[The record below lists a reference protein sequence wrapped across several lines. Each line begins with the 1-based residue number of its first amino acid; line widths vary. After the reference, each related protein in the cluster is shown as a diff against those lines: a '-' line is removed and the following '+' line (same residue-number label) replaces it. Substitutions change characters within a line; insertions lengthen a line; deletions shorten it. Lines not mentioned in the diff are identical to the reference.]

1 MLHQWTFIERD
12 ALMCGICGVA
22 LADPRATV
30 DRLAISRMCESIR
43 HRGPDDSG
51 IYARGRVALGHQ
63 RLAIIDLGHGHQ
75 PMANEDETVWIAYN
89 GEVFNHA
96 DLRRNLVGRGHTFRT
111 HCDTEAI
118 IHQYEEDGDE
128 SPAALRGMF
137 AYAIWDERRQEL
149 FLARDRSG
157 IKPLFYAVTPQGDL
171 VFGSE
176 IKAIFASGL
185 VEPEMDDRAIA
196 EFFALGSLS
205 RGTTL
210 YRGVFKLEPGHTL
223 AWRDGRI
230 RITRYWSLPAGL
242 PAGASPDLDVAT
254 ASKVFWSRF
263 VEAVGITLMS
273 DVPLGVFLSGGVDSS
288 LIVAAMRE
296 LGVSQLRTFSVGFS
310 EANATELPFA
320 RFVASTFATD
330 HHEVMC
336 DARQFFEALPRLT
349 WHRDQPL
356 TFSASIPLFFV
367 SELAASSVKVVL
379 TGEGSDELFA
389 GYGRYPRAL
398 WNHRLAQALDRSLP
412 APLRRGLA
420 SAVGRFGDDYFGSRV
435 KRSFLARRGT
445 FEDAYLDSFAD
456 FDRVRRAELLGATR
470 AATAYQ
476 DTSGLL
482 DPALLGANPL
492 EAMLRFDQA
501 TYLEELLAKQDQM
514 SMAPSIESRV
524 PFLDHHLVEWAA
536 QLPPHVKLDG
546 GTGKA
551 LVKRAAER
559 VLPRSITHA
568 PKRGFT
574 LPLTKWLREDARGV
588 LDAYMPHADDELLN
602 ASYVRRLVDEH
613 RNGIDHTARLWRII
627 AFQVWRRDIL
637 PVESHRSFA
646 VAI

>member
-1 MLHQWTFIERD
+1 
-12 ALMCGICGVA
+12 MCGICGVA

-30 DRLAISRMCESIR
+30 DASSIARMCESIQ

-51 IYARGRVALGHQ
+51 VYSRGRVALGHQ
-63 RLAIIDLGHGHQ
+63 RLSIIDLGHGHQ
-75 PMANEDETVWIAYN
+75 PMANEDEAVWIAYN

-96 DLRRNLVGRGHTFRT
+96 ELRPKLEARGHTFRT

-118 IHQYEEDGDE
+118 IHQYEEEGDR

-137 AYAIWDERRQEL
+137 AYAIWDERRQQL
-149 FLARDRSG
+149 LLARDRSG
-157 IKPLFYAVTPQGDL
+157 IKPLFYALTPGGDL

-185 VEPEMDDRAIA
+185 VEPQMDERAVA

-205 RGTTL
+205 RGATL
-210 YRGVFKLEPGHTL
+210 YRGVKKLEPGHTL
-223 AWRDGRI
+223 SWCDGRI
-230 RITRYWSLPAGL
+230 RIARYWSLPDAAA
-242 PAGASPDLDVAT
+242 PTTSSSLDVAT
-254 ASKVFWSRF
+254 AASAFWERF
-263 VEAVGITLMS
+263 VEAVRITLMS

-296 LGVSQLRTFSVGFS
+296 LGVSQLRTFSVGFADS
-310 EANATELPFA
+310 DATELPFA
-320 RFVASTFATD
+320 RVVASTFATE

-336 DARQFFEALPRLT
+336 DARQFFDALPRLT

-356 TFSASIPLFFV
+356 TFSASIPLYFV
-367 SELAASSVKVVL
+367 SDLAASSVKVVL

-398 WNHRLAQALDRSLP
+398 WNHRLAHALDRSLP
-412 APLRRGLA
+412 RTLRSGLA
-420 SAVGRFGDDYFGSRV
+420 RAVGHFGDDYFGSRV

-456 FDRVRRAELLGATR
+456 FDRARRAELLGAAP

-476 DTSGLL
+476 DTGGLL
-482 DPALLGANPL
+482 DPALLAANPL

-514 SMAPSIESRV
+514 SMATSIESRV
-524 PFLDHHLVEWAA
+524 PFLDHHLIEWAA

-546 GTGKA
+546 TTGKA

-574 LPLTKWLREDARGV
+574 LPLGKWLRNDAREV
-588 LDAYMPHADDELLN
+588 LDAYLPHADDDLLD
-602 ASYVRRLVDEH
+602 AAYARRLADEH
-613 RNGIDHTARLWRII
+613 RNGIDHTARLWRIL

-637 PVESHRSFA
+637 PAETHRAVA

>member
-1 MLHQWTFIERD
+1 
-12 ALMCGICGVA
+12 MCGLCGVA

-30 DRLAISRMCESIR
+30 DPEVITRMRESIH
-43 HRGPDDSG
+43 HRGPDDAG
-51 IYARGRVALGHQ
+51 AYVRGRVGLGHQ
-63 RLAIIDLGHGHQ
+63 RLSIIDLGHGHQ

-96 DLRRNLVGRGHTFRT
+96 ELRPSLLARGHTLRT
-111 HCDTEAI
+111 HCDTEVI
-118 IHQYEEDGDE
+118 IHQYEEDG
-128 SPAALRGMF
+128 PASAAKLRGMF
-137 AYAIWDERRQEL
+137 AYAMWNERRQEL
-149 FLARDRSG
+149 VLARDRSG
-157 IKPLFYAVTPQGDL
+157 IKPLYYAVTPAGDL
-171 VFGSE
+171 IFGSE

-185 VEPEMDDRAIA
+185 LEPQLDDRAVA

-205 RGTTL
+205 RETTL
-210 YRGVFKLEPGHTL
+210 YRGVKKLEPGHTL
-223 AWRDGRI
+223 TWHDGRVQVA
-230 RITRYWSLPAGL
+230 RYWTLPA
-242 PAGASPDLDVAT
+242 ASGGTT
-254 ASKVFWSRF
+254 ASILDIGSAAKEFWSRF

-296 LGVSQLRTFSVGFS
+296 LGVSELRTFSVGFA
-310 EANATELPFA
+310 EADATELPFA
-320 RFVASTFATD
+320 RFVATTFRTD

-336 DARQFFEALPRLT
+336 DARQFFDALPRLT

-356 TFSASIPLFFV
+356 TFSASIPLYFV

-398 WNHRLAQALDRSLP
+398 WNHRLAHVLDRSLP
-412 APLRRGLA
+412 GPLRSGLA
-420 SAVGRFGDDYFGSRV
+420 RAVGRFGDDYFGSRV

-456 FDRVRRAELLGATR
+456 FDRARRLELLGVTR
-470 AATAYQ
+470 AANAYQ
-476 DTSGLL
+476 DIAGLL
-482 DPALLGANPL
+482 DRELLAANPL

-514 SMAPSIESRV
+514 SMATSIESRV
-524 PFLDHHLVEWAA
+524 PFLDHHLIEWAA

-568 PKRGFT
+568 PKRGFS
-574 LPLTKWLREDARGV
+574 LPLAKWLRHDAREIM
-588 LDAYMPHADDELLN
+588 DAYMPRSDDELLS
-602 ASYVRRLVDEH
+602 ASYVRRLVHEH
-613 RNGIDHTARLWRII
+613 ASGIDHTARLWRVL

-637 PVESHRSFA
+637 PAEAARSFA

>member
-1 MLHQWTFIERD
+1 
-12 ALMCGICGVA
+12 
-22 LADPRATV
+22 
-30 DRLAISRMCESIR
+30 
-43 HRGPDDSG
+43 
-51 IYARGRVALGHQ
+51 
-63 RLAIIDLGHGHQ
+63 
-75 PMANEDETVWIAYN
+75 MANEDETVWIAYN

-96 DLRRNLVGRGHTFRT
+96 ELRPGLTARGHTFRT

-118 IHQYEEDGDE
+118 IHQYEEDGE
-128 SPAALRGMF
+128 QSPAALRGMF
-137 AYAIWDERRQEL
+137 AYAIWDERRQAL
-149 FLARDRSG
+149 LLARDRSG

-185 VEPEMDDRAIA
+185 IEPEMDERAVA

-205 RGTTL
+205 HGATL
-210 YRGVFKLEPGHTL
+210 YRGVRKLEPGQTL
-223 AWRDGRI
+223 TWRDGKVRI
-230 RITRYWSLPAGL
+230 ARYWSLPAA
-242 PAGASPDLDVAT
+242 PATTAASSLDVAT
-254 ASKVFWSRF
+254 ASKAFWDRF
-263 VEAVGITLMS
+263 VEAVRITLMS

-296 LGVSQLRTFSVGFS
+296 LGVTQLRTFSVGFS
-310 EANATELPFA
+310 EADATELPFA
-320 RFVASTFATD
+320 RFVASTFATE

-336 DARQFFEALPRLT
+336 DARQFFDALPRLT

-356 TFSASIPLFFV
+356 TFSASIPLYFV

-398 WNHRLAQALDRSLP
+398 WNHRLAHALDRSLP
-412 APLRRGLA
+412 GPLRSGLA
-420 SAVGRFGDDYFGSRV
+420 RAVGRFGDDYFGSRV

-470 AATAYQ
+470 AAAAYQ
-476 DTSGLL
+476 DASGLL
-482 DPALLGANPL
+482 DPALIAANPL

-514 SMAPSIESRV
+514 SMATSIESRV
-524 PFLDHHLVEWAA
+524 PFLDHHLIEWAA
-536 QLPPHVKLDG
+536 QLPPQVKLDG
-546 GTGKA
+546 ATGKA

-574 LPLTKWLREDARGV
+574 LPLAKWLRHDAGDV
-588 LDAYMPHADDELLN
+588 LDAYLPRGDDELLN
-602 ASYVRRLVDEH
+602 ASYVRRLVEEH
-613 RNGIDHTARLWRII
+613 RSGIDHTARLWRLV

-637 PVESHRSFA
+637 PAETHRSFA

>member
-1 MLHQWTFIERD
+1 
-12 ALMCGICGVA
+12 MCGICGVA

-30 DRLAISRMCESIR
+30 DPALVGRMCASIR

-51 IYARGRVALGHQ
+51 IYSRGRVALGHQ
-63 RLAIIDLGHGHQ
+63 RLSIIDLGHGHQ

-89 GEVFNHA
+89 GEVFNHEE
-96 DLRRNLVGRGHTFRT
+96 LRPGLISRGHAFRT

-118 IHQYEEDGDE
+118 IHQYEEQGDA
-128 SPAALRGMF
+128 SPSALRGMF
-137 AYAIWDERRQEL
+137 AYAIWDEGRQQL
-149 FLARDRSG
+149 LLARDRSG
-157 IKPLFYAVTPQGDL
+157 IKPLFYALTSQGDL

-185 VEPEMDDRAIA
+185 IEPQLDDHAVS
-196 EFFALGSLS
+196 EFFALGSVNRS
-205 RGTTL
+205 GTL

-223 AWRDGRI
+223 LWRDGKVKVQ
-230 RITRYWSLPAGL
+230 RYWTLPAAAA
-242 PAGASPDLDVAT
+242 PGAVSMDVAS
-254 ASKVFWSRF
+254 ASREFWNRF

-296 LGVSQLRTFSVGFS
+296 LGVTQLRTFSVGF
-310 EANATELPFA
+310 NDPDATELPFA
-320 RFVASTFATD
+320 RVVASTFSTD

-336 DARQFFEALPRLT
+336 DAQRFFDAFSRLT

-356 TFSASIPLFFV
+356 TFSASIPLYFV
-367 SELAASSVKVVL
+367 SQLAASSVKVVL

-398 WNHRLAQALDRSLP
+398 WNHRLANALDRSLP
-412 APLRRGLA
+412 GPLRTGLA
-420 SAVGRFGDDYFGSRV
+420 RAVGRFGDDYFGSRV
-435 KRSFLARRGT
+435 KRSFLARHGT

-456 FDRVRRAELLGATR
+456 FDRTRRAELLGATR

-476 DTSGLL
+476 DTSRLL
-482 DPALLGANPL
+482 DPELLANNPL
-492 EAMLRFDQA
+492 EAMLRFDQE

-514 SMAPSIESRV
+514 SMATSIESRV
-524 PFLDHHLVEWAA
+524 PFLDHHLIEWAA

-574 LPLTKWLREDARGV
+574 LPLAKWLRHDA
-588 LDAYMPHADDELLN
+588 ADVFDTYLPRPDDDLLN
-602 ASYVRRLVDEH
+602 ASYVRRIVQEH
-613 RNGIDHTARLWRII
+613 RAGVDHTARLWRIL
-627 AFQVWRRDIL
+627 AFQVWRRDVL
-637 PVESHRSFA
+637 GAETEHQLA

>member
-1 MLHQWTFIERD
+1 
-12 ALMCGICGVA
+12 MCGICGIA

-30 DRLAISRMCESIR
+30 DTSSIARMCESIR

-51 IYARGRVALGHQ
+51 IYSRGRIALGHQ
-63 RLAIIDLGHGHQ
+63 RLSIIDLGHGHQ

-96 DLRRNLVGRGHTFRT
+96 ELRPGLVSRGHAFRT

-118 IHQYEEDGDE
+118 IHQYEEDGE
-128 SPAALRGMF
+128 QSPAALRGMF
-137 AYAIWDERRQEL
+137 AYAIWDERRQQL
-149 FLARDRSG
+149 LLARDRSG
-157 IKPLFYAVTPQGDL
+157 IKPLFYALTPQGDL

-185 VEPEMDDRAIA
+185 VEPHLDERAVG

-205 RGTTL
+205 GSATL
-210 YRGVFKLEPGHTL
+210 YRGVHKLEPGHTL
-223 AWRDGRI
+223 TWRDGRI
-230 RITRYWSLPAGL
+230 RIARYWSLPAAPAL
-242 PAGASPDLDVAT
+242 PLAAPVDLAA
-254 ASKVFWSRF
+254 ASKEFWDRF
-263 VEAVGITLMS
+263 VEAVRITLMS
-273 DVPLGVFLSGGVDSS
+273 DVPLGVFLSGGLDSS

-296 LGVSQLRTFSVGFS
+296 LGVSQLRTFSVGFQ
-310 EANATELPFA
+310 EADASELPFA
-320 RFVASTFATD
+320 RVVASKFGTE

-336 DARQFFEALPRLT
+336 DARQFFDALPRLT

-356 TFSASIPLFFV
+356 TFHASVPLFFV
-367 SELAASSVKVVL
+367 SQLAASNVKVVL

-389 GYGRYPRAL
+389 GYGRYPRGL
-398 WNHRLAQALDRSLP
+398 WNRRLAHVLDRSLP
-412 APLRRGLA
+412 DPLRSGLA
-420 SAVGRFGDDYFGSRV
+420 RAVGRFGDDYFGSRV

-456 FDRVRRAELLGATR
+456 FDRVRRTELLGVTR

-476 DTSGLL
+476 NPISLF
-482 DPALLGANPL
+482 DPALLAANPL

-514 SMAPSIESRV
+514 SMATSIESRV
-524 PFLDHHLVEWAA
+524 PFLDHHLIEWAA

-568 PKRGFT
+568 QKRGFPI
-574 LPLTKWLREDARGV
+574 PLAKWLRHDGREMV
-588 LDAYMPHADDELLN
+588 EAYLPRADDDLLN
-602 ASYVRRLVDEH
+602 ATYVRRLVAEH
-613 RNGIDHTARLWRII
+613 QSGIDHATRLWRIVS
-627 AFQVWRRDIL
+627 FQVWRRDVL
-637 PVESHRSFA
+637 PVDAHRTFA

>member
-1 MLHQWTFIERD
+1 
-12 ALMCGICGVA
+12 MCGICGVA

-30 DRLAISRMCESIR
+30 EPSSIARMCDVIQ
-43 HRGPDDSG
+43 HRGPDDAG
-51 IYARGRVALGHQ
+51 TYVRGRVALGHR
-63 RLAIIDLGHGHQ
+63 RLSIIDLGHGHQ
-75 PMANEDETVWIAYN
+75 PMANEDETVWISYN

-96 DLRRNLVGRGHTFRT
+96 ELRPRLLARGHTLRT
-111 HCDTEAI
+111 HCDTEVI
-118 IHQYEEDGDE
+118 IHQYEEDGE
-128 SPAALRGMF
+128 GSAAALRGMF
-137 AYAIWDERRQEL
+137 AYAIWNERRQEL
-149 FLARDRSG
+149 VLARDRSG
-157 IKPLFYAVTPQGDL
+157 IKPLFYALTPAGDL

-185 VEPEMDDRAIA
+185 ISPQLDERAVA
-196 EFFALGSLS
+196 EFFALGSVS
-205 RGTTL
+205 GGATL
-210 YRGVFKLEPGHTL
+210 YRGVRKLEPGHTL
-223 AWRDGRI
+223 TWREGRI
-230 RITRYWSLPAGL
+230 RIASYWSLPA
-242 PAGASPDLDVAT
+242 AVSASAPSDLDMAT
-254 ASKVFWSRF
+254 ASKEFWERF
-263 VEAVGITLMS
+263 VDAVRSTLMS

-296 LGVSQLRTFSVGFS
+296 LGVSQLRTFSVGFK
-310 EANATELPFA
+310 EEDATELPFA

-336 DARQFFEALPRLT
+336 DARQFFDALPRLT

-356 TFSASIPLFFV
+356 TFSASIPLYYV

-398 WNHRLAQALDRSLP
+398 WNHRLAHALDRSLP
-412 APLRRGLA
+412 GPVRSGLA
-420 SAVGRFGDDYFGSRV
+420 RAVGHFGDDYFGSRV

-456 FDRVRRAELLGATR
+456 FDRVRRTELLGATR
-470 AATAYQ
+470 AASAYQ
-476 DTSGLL
+476 DASSLL
-482 DPALLGANPL
+482 DPALLASNPL

-514 SMAPSIESRV
+514 SMATSIESRV
-524 PFLDHHLVEWAA
+524 PFLDHQLIDWAA
-536 QLPPHVKLDG
+536 QLPPHVKLEG

-574 LPLTKWLREDARGV
+574 LPLAKWLRNDAREV
-588 LDAYMPHADDELLN
+588 LDAYLPRADDDLLG
-602 ASYVRRLVDEH
+602 ASYVRRLVAEH
-613 RNGIDHTARLWRII
+613 ASGIDHTARLWRVL
-627 AFQVWRRDIL
+627 AFQVWRRDVL
-637 PVESHRSFA
+637 PAEAQRPLA
-646 VAI
+646 VAV